1 ALVVAAGAGISAG
14 TIALPLGDVW
24 RALFGQGDP
33 STVAVIQTLRVPRVL
48 LATLVGAALGMSGA
62 SLQGTMRNPLAEP
75 YLLGVSGGAAVG
87 AVIGYS
93 LGMGGPL
100 LPLAAFAGAIVAVVA
115 AFFVAHA
122 AGARGDP
129 RILLMAGVVVGAF
142 VNAAIMLVMAN
153 AEANT

>member
-1 ALVVAAGAGISAG
+1 MSRARWAALIAALVVAAGAGISAG

-62 SLQGTMRNPLAEP
+62 ALQGTMRNPLAEP

-87 AVIGYS
+87 AVVATI
-93 LGMGGPL
+93 LGLGAVM
-100 LPLAAFAGAIVAVVA
+100 LPLVAFIGAMTAV
-115 AFFVAHA
+115 
-122 AGARGDP
+122 
-129 RILLMAGVVVGAF
+129 
-142 VNAAIMLVMAN
+142 
-153 AEANT
+153 